1 MSQKTLPQN
10 ANGRYIGNEYHLRR
24 STRNQIEKLENRR
37 DRQINELNREIY
49 ILLGEINEQMIY
61 EVQQANNQHV
71 QVGNL
76 FSQLERNFS
85 YTVKSDS
92 YEINMPEAV
101 SGYIQNRLNEIAD
114 KQARI
119 EKVKVQTQIARQALD
134 EMVTF
139 ND

>member
-1 MSQKTLPQN
+1 MSQNTRPQN
-10 ANGRYIGNEYHLRR
+10 AQEHHLKRT
-24 STRNQIEKLENRR
+24 TRNQIEKLENRR
-37 DRQINELNREIY
+37 DRQINELNKEIY

-61 EVQQANNQHV
+61 EVQQANNQHE
-71 QVGNL
+71 QAGKL

-92 YEINMPEAV
+92 YGINMPEAV
-101 SGYIQNRLNEIAD
+101 SGYIQNRLNQIAD
-114 KQARI
+114 KQAQI

-139 ND
+139 Q

>member
-1 MSQKTLPQN
+1 MSPTKN
-10 ANGRYIGNEYHLRR
+10 APR
-24 STRNQIEKLENRR
+24 SNHEFATKRAVERKIKELENHR
-37 DRQINELNREIY
+37 DRQINELNKEIY

-61 EVQQANNQHV
+61 EVQQANNQNV
-71 QVGNL
+71 QAGNL

-85 YTVKSDS
+85 FTVKSDS
-92 YEINMPEAV
+92 YGINFPEAV
-101 SGYIQNRLNEIAD
+101 SGYIQNDLNQIAD

-119 EKVKVQTQIARQALD
+119 EQVKVQTQIARRALD